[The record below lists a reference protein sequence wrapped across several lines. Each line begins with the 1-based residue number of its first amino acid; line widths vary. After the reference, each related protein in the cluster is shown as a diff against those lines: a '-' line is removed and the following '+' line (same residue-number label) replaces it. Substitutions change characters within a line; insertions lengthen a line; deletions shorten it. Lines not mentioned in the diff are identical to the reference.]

1 MVVTGD
7 YAGIGHVWDMR
18 TGKSV
23 FQLHVRR
30 KGGREGGEEGGGGG
44 GLEGKRTWHLLRKI

>member
-1 MVVTGD
+1 LVVTGD